1 MTDRRDFLMAAGAAA
16 AGVAVSGVVRA
27 QAGDP
32 VRIGALLPLT
42 GGGGQ
47 YGPTMAKIAQLVADE
62 VNAAGGVLGR
72 RVELIIED
80 DQTNPEAGT
89 RAARKLIDVNK
100 VGAIAGAWA
109 SSVASAVAP
118 LCWESKTFL
127 ATAAGADSI
136 TRLPH
141 QGFLI
146 RTQPTS
152 GFQGVKIGRYI
163 AELGGRKVAYLGL
176 QTPFTPFTVE
186 GVMTS
191 LKAVGGAVETVIYE
205 PKKPGYRTELDKA
218 LAFQPDTVMMGGFL
232 DDTTVLARDIY
243 RAGYKGRLIGFGY
256 TVNQKLIEALPAG
269 AIEGAYGVSGSAAV
283 DGTAYRRLAAKL
295 GQASVDPFAAQSYDQ
310 LNLVLLAIAQA
321 GQSNGAAIRDGVRA
335 VTRSNEGRKVDN
347 AVDGIKAIAA
357 GLPIQYDGASGPCR
371 FTDSGDIVDGPFRY
385 EQVKEGKITLLK
397 IA

>member
-1 MTDRRDFLMAAGAAA
+1 MTDRRDFLLAAGAA
-16 AGVAVSGVVRA
+16 VAYIAVPGALHA
-27 QAGDP
+27 QTREP

-47 YGPTMAKIAQLVADE
+47 YGPTMAKVAQSVADE
-62 VNAAGGVLGR
+62 VNAAGGLLGR
-72 RVELIIED
+72 KLELIIED

-89 RAARKLIDVNK
+89 RAARKLIDVNR

-127 ATAAGADSI
+127 ATCAGADSI

-141 QGFLI
+141 QGYII

-163 AELGGRKVAYLGL
+163 AELGGRRVAYLGL

-186 GVMTS
+186 GVTAS
-191 LKAVGGAVETVIYE
+191 LKAVGGTVETVIYE

-218 LAFQPDTVMMGGFL
+218 LASNPDTLIMGGFL
-232 DDTTVLARDIY
+232 DDTTVIARDIF

-256 TVNQKLIEALPAG
+256 TVNQKLIDALPAG
-269 AIEGAYGVSGSAAV
+269 SIEGAYGVSGSAAV
-283 DGTAYRRLAAKL
+283 DGTAYKRLAGKL
-295 GQASVDPFAAQSYDQ
+295 AQESVDPFAAQIYDQ
-310 LNLVLLAIAQA
+310 MNLLLLAIAQTK
-321 GQSNGAAIRDGVRA
+321 QSTGAAIKDGIRV
-335 VTRSNEGRKVDN
+335 VSQSKEGQKVDN
-347 AVDGIKAIAA
+347 AIDGMKAIAA
-357 GLPIQYDGASGPCR
+357 GQAIQYDGASGPCR
-371 FTDSGDIVDGPFRY
+371 FTDIGDIVDGPFRY
-385 EQVKEGKITLLK
+385 EQVKDGKIALLK

>member
-1 MTDRRDFLMAAGAAA
+1 MTDRRDFLLAAGAAA
-16 AGVAVSGVVRA
+16 AYIAVPGALHA
-27 QAGDP
+27 QTREP

-47 YGPTMAKIAQLVADE
+47 YGPAMAKVAQSVADE
-62 VNAAGGVLGR
+62 VNAAGGLLGR
-72 RVELIIED
+72 KLELIIED

-89 RAARKLIDVNK
+89 RAARKLIDVNR

-109 SSVASAVAP
+109 SSVAP

-127 ATAAGADSI
+127 ATCAGADSI

-141 QGFLI
+141 QGYII

-163 AELGGRKVAYLGL
+163 AELGGRRVAYLGL

-186 GVMTS
+186 GVTTS
-191 LKAVGGAVETVIYE
+191 LKAVGGTVETVIYE

-218 LAFQPDTVMMGGFL
+218 LASNPDTLIMGGFL
-232 DDTTVLARDIY
+232 DDTTVIARDIF

-256 TVNQKLIEALPAG
+256 TVNQKLIDALPAG
-269 AIEGAYGVSGSAAV
+269 SIEGAYGVSGSAAV
-283 DGTAYRRLAAKL
+283 DGTAYKRLAGKL
-295 GQASVDPFAAQSYDQ
+295 AQESVDPFTAQIYDQ
-310 LNLVLLAIAQA
+310 MNLLLLAIAQTK
-321 GQSNGAAIRDGVRA
+321 QSTGAAIKDGIRV
-335 VTRSNEGRKVDN
+335 VSQSKEGQKVDN
-347 AVDGIKAIAA
+347 AIDGMKAIAA
-357 GLPIQYDGASGPCR
+357 GQAIQYDGASGPCR
-371 FTDSGDIVDGPFRY
+371 FTDIGDIVDGPFRY
-385 EQVKEGKITLLK
+385 EQVKEDKIALLK

>member
-16 AGVAVSGVVRA
+16 AGVAVAGMVRA

-62 VNAAGGVLGR
+62 VNAACGVLGR

-141 QGFLI
+141 QGFII

-186 GVMTS
+186 GVTTS

-283 DGTAYRRLAAKL
+283 DGTAYQRLAAKL

-321 GQSNGAAIRDGVRA
+321 RQSNGAAIRDGVRA

>member
-1 MTDRRDFLMAAGAAA
+1 MTDRRDFLLAAGAA
-16 AGVAVSGVVRA
+16 VAYIAVPGALHA
-27 QAGDP
+27 QTREP

-47 YGPTMAKIAQLVADE
+47 YGPTMAKVAQSVADE
-62 VNAAGGVLGR
+62 VNAAGGLLGR
-72 RVELIIED
+72 KLELIIED

-89 RAARKLIDVNK
+89 RAARKLIDVNR

-127 ATAAGADSI
+127 ATCAGADSI

-141 QGFLI
+141 QGYII

-163 AELGGRKVAYLGL
+163 AELGGRRVAYLGL

-186 GVMTS
+186 GVTTS
-191 LKAVGGAVETVIYE
+191 LKAVGGTVETVIYE

-218 LAFQPDTVMMGGFL
+218 LASNPDTLIMGGFL
-232 DDTTVLARDIY
+232 DDTTVIARDIF

-256 TVNQKLIEALPAG
+256 TVNQKLIDALPAG
-269 AIEGAYGVSGSAAV
+269 SIEGAYGVSGSAAV
-283 DGTAYRRLAAKL
+283 DGTAYKRLAGKL
-295 GQASVDPFAAQSYDQ
+295 AQESVDPFAAQIYDQ
-310 LNLVLLAIAQA
+310 MNLLLLAIAQTK
-321 GQSNGAAIRDGVRA
+321 QSTGAAIKDGIRV
-335 VTRSNEGRKVDN
+335 VSQSKEGQKVDN
-347 AVDGIKAIAA
+347 AIDGMKAIAA
-357 GLPIQYDGASGPCR
+357 GQAIQYDGASGPCR
-371 FTDSGDIVDGPFRY
+371 FTDIGDIVDGPFRY
-385 EQVKEGKITLLK
+385 EQVKDGKIALLK

>member
-1 MTDRRDFLMAAGAAA
+1 MTDRREFLFAAGATVAY
-16 AGVAVSGVVRA
+16 VAVPGAVHA
-27 QAGDP
+27 QTREP

-47 YGPTMAKIAQLVADE
+47 YGPTMAKVAQSVADE
-62 VNAAGGVLGR
+62 VNAAGGLLGR
-72 RVELIIED
+72 KLELIIED

-89 RAARKLIDVNK
+89 RAARKLIDVNR

-127 ATAAGADSI
+127 ATCAGADSI

-141 QGFLI
+141 QGYII

-163 AELGGRKVAYLGL
+163 AELGGRRVAYLGL

-186 GVMTS
+186 GVTTS
-191 LKAVGGAVETVIYE
+191 LKAVGGTVDAVIYE

-218 LAFQPDTVMMGGFL
+218 LASTPDTLIMGGFL
-232 DDTTVLARDIY
+232 DDTTVIARDIF

-256 TVNQKLIEALPAG
+256 TVNQKLIDALPPG
-269 AIEGAYGVSGSAAV
+269 SIEGAYGVSGSAAV
-283 DGTAYRRLAAKL
+283 DGTAYKRLAGKL
-295 GQASVDPFAAQSYDQ
+295 AQESVDPFAAQIYDQ
-310 LNLVLLAIAQA
+310 MNLLLLAIAQTK
-321 GQSNGAAIRDGVRA
+321 QSTGAAIKDGIRV
-335 VTRSNEGRKVDN
+335 VSHSKEGQKVDN
-347 AVDGIKAIAA
+347 AIDGIKAISA
-357 GLPIQYDGASGPCR
+357 GQAIQYDGASGPCR
-371 FTDSGDIVDGPFRY
+371 FTEIGDIVDGPFRY
-385 EQVKEGKITLLK
+385 EQVKEGKIALLK

>member
-1 MTDRRDFLMAAGAAA
+1 MTGRRDFLLAAGAAA
-16 AGVAVSGVVRA
+16 VSVAVPGPVRG
-27 QAGDP
+27 QAGEP
-32 VRIGALLPLT
+32 ARIGALLPLT

-47 YGPTMAKIAQLVADE
+47 YGPTMAKIAQMVADE

-72 RVELIIED
+72 RVELTIED

-100 VGAIAGAWA
+100 VSAITGAWA

-141 QGFLI
+141 QGFII

-152 GFQGVKIGRYI
+152 GFQGVKIGRFV

-186 GVMTS
+186 GVTNS
-191 LKAVGGAVETVIYE
+191 LKAVGGTVETVIYE
-205 PKKPGYRTELDKA
+205 PKKPTYRAELDKA
-218 LAFQPDTVMMGGFL
+218 LAGNPDTLMMGGFL

-256 TVNQKLIEALPAG
+256 TINQKLIDALPAG
-269 AIEGAYGVSGSAAV
+269 SVEGAYGVSGSAAV
-283 DGTAYRRLAAKL
+283 DGTAYKRLAAKL

-310 LNLVLLAIAQA
+310 MNLLLLAIAQA
-321 GQSNGAAIRDGVRA
+321 KQATGAAIKDAVRA
-335 VTRSNEGRKVDN
+335 VTQRGQKVDN
-347 AVDGIKAIAA
+347 AVDGIKAISA
-357 GLPIQYDGASGPCR
+357 GQPVQYDGASGPCR
-371 FTDSGDIVDGPFRY
+371 FTETGDITDGPFRY
-385 EQVKEGKITLLK
+385 EQVKDGKITLLK

>member
-1 MTDRRDFLMAAGAAA
+1 MTDRRDFLLAAGAAA
-16 AGVAVSGVVRA
+16 AYIAVPGALHA
-27 QAGDP
+27 QTREP

-47 YGPTMAKIAQLVADE
+47 YGPTMAKVAQSVADE
-62 VNAAGGVLGR
+62 VNAAGGLLGR
-72 RVELIIED
+72 KLELIIED

-89 RAARKLIDVNK
+89 RAARKLIDVNR

-127 ATAAGADSI
+127 ATCAGADSI

-141 QGFLI
+141 QGYII

-163 AELGGRKVAYLGL
+163 AELGGRRVAYLGL

-186 GVMTS
+186 GVTAS
-191 LKAVGGAVETVIYE
+191 LKAVGGTVETVIYE

-218 LAFQPDTVMMGGFL
+218 LASNPDTLIMGGFL
-232 DDTTVLARDIY
+232 DDTTVIARDIF

-256 TVNQKLIEALPAG
+256 TVNQKLIDALPAG
-269 AIEGAYGVSGSAAV
+269 SIEGAYGVSGSAAV
-283 DGTAYRRLAAKL
+283 DGTAYKRLAGKL
-295 GQASVDPFAAQSYDQ
+295 AQESVDPFAAQIYDQ
-310 LNLVLLAIAQA
+310 LNLLLLAIAQTK
-321 GQSNGAAIRDGVRA
+321 QSTGAAIKDGIRV
-335 VTRSNEGRKVDN
+335 VSQSKEGQKVDN
-347 AVDGIKAIAA
+347 AIDGMKAIAA
-357 GLPIQYDGASGPCR
+357 GQAIQYDGASGPCR
-371 FTDSGDIVDGPFRY
+371 FTDIGDIVDGPFRY
-385 EQVKEGKITLLK
+385 EQVKEGKIALLK